1 VLPLSGDYVA
11 SSTSS
16 VPEDFLTYLSEAK
29 RQVDEE
35 LRRLISSLRELKLHP
50 QMAYA
55 ALSQGKRLRPILVLM
70 SGEAVGGRRAEL
82 MPLALA
88 FELIHTATLVHDD
101 IIDGDLLRRGVP
113 TLYQQW
119 KDKAI
124 LGGDALFV
132 HAINLVAGFGPEVMK
147 NVCRATLEV
156 CDGEFMDVSLNL
168 PTATEEE
175 YLLKIRKKSASLF
188 GTAAQC
194 GCMAGG
200 GTDVEVKA
208 LATYGEFF
216 GMAYQVS
223 DDLHELETE
232 KTVPSDLKNRRVIL
246 PYIHLYRHGSAEL
259 RNLLKETFERRTASL
274 SDAAEIF
281 KGLEEFGSLAY
292 CRRKIKEYAEVA
304 EKSLA
309 PLRNNQYKD
318 YLHHL
323 LRYFT

>member
-1 VLPLSGDYVA
+1 MLPLSSDQA
-11 SSTSS
+11 TRT
-16 VPEDFLTYLSEAK
+16 VPESFLAYLSEAK
-29 RQVDEE
+29 KQVDVELCRMLSSLKE
-35 LRRLISSLRELKLHP
+35 LRLHP
-50 QMAYA
+50 QMEYA
-55 ALSQGKRLRPILVLM
+55 ALSQGKRLRPVLVLM
-70 SGEAVGGRRAEL
+70 SGEAVGGNRAGL

-113 TLYQQW
+113 TLYRQW

-132 HAINLVAGFGPEVMK
+132 HAINLVAGFGSEIMK
-147 NVCRATLEV
+147 IVCRATLEV

-168 PTATEEE
+168 PSATEEE

-194 GCMAGG
+194 GCIAGRG
-200 GTDVEVKA
+200 RDVEVKA
-208 LATYGEFF
+208 LATYGEYF

-223 DDLHELETE
+223 DDLKELETE
-232 KTVPSDLKNRRVIL
+232 KSIPSDLKNRRVTL
-246 PYIHLYRHGSAEL
+246 PYVHLYRHGSDSM
-259 RNLLKETFERRTASL
+259 RNLLRETFERRKPSL

-281 KGLEEFGSLAY
+281 KGLEEFGSLEY
-292 CRRKIKEYAEVA
+292 CQRKIEEYAEVA

-309 PLRNNQYKD
+309 SLRDNEYKD